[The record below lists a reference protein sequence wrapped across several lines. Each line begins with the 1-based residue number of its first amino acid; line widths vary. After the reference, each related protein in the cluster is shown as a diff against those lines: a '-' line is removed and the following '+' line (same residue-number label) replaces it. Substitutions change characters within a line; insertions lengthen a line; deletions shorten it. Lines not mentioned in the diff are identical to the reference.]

1 MMNPDD
7 TEIQNRIFKQAKL
20 FGKEVLFTDQRVDK
34 HSVPEGLYCYDI
46 RHSDHSFSRPATIE
60 PFVLVNWYGTI
71 LSRTPLEFTGDDPY
85 LPLRKGD
92 LRIGRKKIP
101 LGQWMEH
108 TPAKRR
114 NEPER

>member
-60 PFVLVNWYGTI
+60 PCVFVNL
-71 LSRTPLEFTGDDPY
+71 
-85 LPLRKGD
+85 
-92 LRIGRKKIP
+92 
-101 LGQWMEH
+101 
-108 TPAKRR
+108 
-114 NEPER
+114 